1 MDKNANLVF
10 IDFETFNVNL
20 NFFSNRPWQVAMLKV
35 KKGQTADSF
44 DEMIKWDCD
53 LSISEEAKKITNFSQ
68 KKFDKTAKHES
79 EVFDDVYN
87 WLDSCDYIVGHNIL
101 GFDMYLMRG
110 WCKIHNKPYNHF
122 FEKSID
128 TLSIARGLKSGHY
141 FKEQESPF
149 FQYQYKMLNFRKKG
163 MRTSL
168 GELGKYY
175 SIEHDSSKLHDALN
189 DLYLNLGVWKKL
201 KLEMDRI

>member
-68 KKFDKTAKHES
+68 KKFDKTA
-79 EVFDDVYN
+79 
-87 WLDSCDYIVGHNIL
+87 
-101 GFDMYLMRG
+101 
-110 WCKIHNKPYNHF
+110 
-122 FEKSID
+122 
-128 TLSIARGLKSGHY
+128 
-141 FKEQESPF
+141 
-149 FQYQYKMLNFRKKG
+149 
-163 MRTSL
+163 
-168 GELGKYY
+168 
-175 SIEHDSSKLHDALN
+175 
-189 DLYLNLGVWKKL
+189 
-201 KLEMDRI
+201 